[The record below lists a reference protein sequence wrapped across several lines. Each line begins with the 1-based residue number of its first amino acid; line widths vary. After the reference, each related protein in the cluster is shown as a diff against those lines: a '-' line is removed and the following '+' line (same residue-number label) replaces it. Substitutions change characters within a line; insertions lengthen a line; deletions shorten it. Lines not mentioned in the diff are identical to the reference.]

1 MAFAKQRQI
10 WCGLILITASCSVG
24 CTLCSN
30 PFDCDYVTYGSRT
43 PRHDMKHGRVGSV
56 LSDSSMNDGGPV
68 ESIDAID
75 MGYAEVL
82 EGNDAGPIF
91 SDEPLDDSSVLRI
104 GPSGPSS
111 GPILLGP
118 AK

>member
-1 MAFAKQRQI
+1 MAFSKQRQI
-10 WCGLILITASCSVG
+10 WCGLFLIIASSSVG

-30 PFDCDYVTYGSRT
+30 PYDCDYVTYGSRT

-56 LSDSSMNDGGPV
+56 LSDSSMNGRGPV

-82 EGNDAGPIF
+82 EGTDSGPIF
-91 SDEPLDDSSVLRI
+91 NDEPLEDVGVLQI
-104 GPSGPSS
+104 GPSS